1 MRLILQN
8 DCPCRPVTTATVRCA
23 LSREVQ
29 RRDGFALAPL
39 PTQEFV
45 RDLGEVLHGTNRRMV
60 KCDLEVPIPVECERG
75 LNLEAAKG
83 KTNLFPAW
91 YVPIQHL
98 GAVGAPT
105 FAVNWLP
112 TGAESDI
119 RLMVTSRLTACLFG
133 MARTNG
139 KLGVAHIQPDAT
151 AYTQVPETQRHALR
165 QSGLRMPARV
175 KGLTTLAAQGG
186 TKSAFSVVGDDAYD
200 RSNHE
205 CVTIVG
211 VRGDNDHWA
220 IYKQKWNTKTNT
232 DLDVTTR

>member
-1 MRLILQN
+1 MSADQAIVDLLGNTEHFLRTNCLMISGGSSAAEAGAA
-8 DCPCRPVTTATVRCA
+8 TFWMTVR
-23 LSREVQ
+23 SSG
-29 RRDGFALAPL
+29 GFGAS
-39 PTQEFV
+39 
-45 RDLGEVLHGTNRRMV
+45 
-60 KCDLEVPIPVECERG
+60 K

-91 YVPIQHL
+91 YVPMQQL

-119 RLMVTSRLTACLFG
+119 RLMVTSQLTACLFG
-133 MARTNG
+133 MARTGG

-165 QSGLRMPARV
+165 QSDLRMAARV

-200 RSNHE
+200 RTNHE

-211 VRGDNDHWA
+211 VRGDNDQWA
-220 IYKQKWNTKTNT
+220 IYKQKWSTKTNT
-232 DLDVTTR
+232 VLDVTTR